1 MPWSWKRESARE
13 DHRND
18 KVCCVY
24 CSRLCVRVGFV
35 DDGADPPALR
45 TDSISDGRGRR
56 EPLGRRVRPGL
67 DRARFLLSARPGR
80 VAGFRREAFFSSR

>member
-1 MPWSWKRESARE
+1 VPWSWKGESARE

-35 DDGADPPALR
+35 DDGADPSALR
-45 TDSISDGRGRR
+45 TDSISDGRDRR
-56 EPLGRRVRPGL
+56 EPLGRRVRAGL
-67 DRARFLLSARPGR
+67 DWARFLFRPQPGR
-80 VAGFRREAFFSSR
+80 VAGFRHEAFLCSR